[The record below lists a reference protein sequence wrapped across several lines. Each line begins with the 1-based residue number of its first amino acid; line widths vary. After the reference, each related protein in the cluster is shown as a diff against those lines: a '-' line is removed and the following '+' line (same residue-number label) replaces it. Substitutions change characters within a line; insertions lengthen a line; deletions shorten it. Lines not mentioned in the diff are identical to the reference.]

1 VRSGGQ
7 TTALARP
14 GADWRGTASSLALF
28 AVLAVPIQFTAIL
41 LALLALGAGAP
52 ILAGVVL
59 NYGSWLAPLLVTV
72 YFTERPDR
80 SRA

>member
-1 VRSGGQ
+1 
-7 TTALARP
+7 
-14 GADWRGTASSLALF
+14 
-28 AVLAVPIQFTAIL
+28 VLAVPIQFTAIL